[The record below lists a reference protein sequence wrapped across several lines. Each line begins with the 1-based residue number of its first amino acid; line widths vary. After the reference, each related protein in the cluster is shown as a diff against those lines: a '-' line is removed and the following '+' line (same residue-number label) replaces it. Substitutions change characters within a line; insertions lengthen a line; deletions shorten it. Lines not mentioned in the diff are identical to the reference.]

1 MVRYLTG
8 EISHPGVTRYP
19 TDKRFRTF
27 QYYTQPALRRALP
40 ERLAHRTTATRTAQT
55 RLYSTTD
62 HVPTDH
68 ASMLH
73 VCPKARVQQD
83 PLCKVPPPLPLCNV
97 APPHLLP
104 SARLPQPT
112 NQPTNQPA
120 TPRPE
125 LRLELRPP
133 GSCSPVSL
141 APDSLSSVVPIRTI
155 QSAGSAARRS
165 SSTATRLKLSCAG
178 RRKARLAVQAQGA
191 SAAQAEARGA
201 GEICTAHRGRPSH

>member
-1 MVRYLTG
+1 MC
-8 EISHPGVTRYP
+8 
-19 TDKRFRTF
+19 
-27 QYYTQPALRRALP
+27 RRIMHSCCMCDQKQECSKMPPLQSPPPPFPSA
-40 ERLAHRTTATRTAQT
+40 
-55 RLYSTTD
+55 
-62 HVPTDH
+62 
-68 ASMLH
+68 MLH
-73 VCPKARVQQD
+73 PPTSSPLQGCP
-83 PLCKVPPPLPLCNV
+83 N
-97 APPHLLP
+97 
-104 SARLPQPT
+104 QPT